1 MFIPIIVLSDDDGDN
16 DSSMGGVG
24 DDVDDAS
31 SNWAFNIGDD
41 LVELSIWSDRFYD
54 KEEEKKTNNEEN
66 WIRHVITYIFF
77 GYCLLIVIH
86 HWLIIF

>member
-24 DDVDDAS
+24 DDVDDVS

-41 LVELSIWSDRFYD
+41 LVELSISSDRFYD
-54 KEEEKKTNNEEN
+54 KEEEEKK
-66 WIRHVITYIFF
+66 
-77 GYCLLIVIH
+77 LIMKKIESDM
-86 HWLIIF
+86 